1 VIYGVLLAPST
12 YKDSDR
18 LVVLWESNNLKGLL
32 RAAVAPA
39 TFRDWREGAH
49 AFEGLEVVA
58 RGSPVT
64 VTSSGLPERANI
76 QCATPALFP
85 LLGIRPAIG
94 RFFLEEELKSA
105 NPVRLSYRFWQRRFS
120 GDLNIPRQRITI
132 NGEPHT
138 IVGVLPRDFH
148 IFDRET
154 DLWMPID
161 RPGRD
166 IQARN
171 FRSWMIAVGKLRSGE
186 TVRAPPVSSAAH
198 RDSRRLECVRRR
210 HRLGRQK
217 SLSLTR
223 LPFSH
228 VPYKNVS
235 VLLAWFATGLL
246 A

>member
-64 VTSSGLPERANI
+64 VTSSGLPEWANI

-120 GDLNIPRQRITI
+120 GDLNIPGQRITI

-186 TVRAPPVSSAAH
+186 TVRAPPVSSAH

-223 LPFSH
+223 LPF
-228 VPYKNVS
+228 
-235 VLLAWFATGLL
+235 
-246 A
+246 